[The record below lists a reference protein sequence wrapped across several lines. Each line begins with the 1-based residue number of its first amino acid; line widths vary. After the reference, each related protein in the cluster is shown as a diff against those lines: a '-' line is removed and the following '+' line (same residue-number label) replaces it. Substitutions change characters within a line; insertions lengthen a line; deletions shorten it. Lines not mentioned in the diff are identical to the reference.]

1 MRTRLTLHPD
11 QRGAKQLLAQ
21 YGNRLVCVRYRY
33 DEHRKKRFKTVES
46 IVEEREWE
54 PHTYQRSA
62 ESLVYVRVAWPEV
75 EVRRQVK
82 RAGRKWH
89 PQHGVWELRY
99 DRVVAL
105 RLEERIVGDGESIY

>member
-33 DEHRKKRFKTVES
+33 NEPRKRRFKTVEV

-54 PHTYQRSA
+54 PHPSQRSA
-62 ESLVYVRVAWPEV
+62 ESLVYVWVAWPEV
-75 EVRRQVK
+75 KVRRQVK
-82 RAGRKWH
+82 RAGGKWH
-89 PQHGVWELRY
+89 PQPGVWELRY
-99 DRVVAL
+99 ELVVAL
-105 RLEERIVGDGESIY
+105 RWEERIVGDGESI

>member
-1 MRTRLTLHPD
+1 MRH
-11 QRGAKQLLAQ
+11 
-21 YGNRLVCVRYRY
+21 RY
-33 DEHRKKRFKTVES
+33 DEQQKKRFKTMEV

-54 PHTYQRSA
+54 PCSPQHA
-62 ESLVYVRVAWPEV
+62 ADSLVCLRVAWPEV
-75 EVRRQVK
+75 EVWRQVK
-82 RAGRKWH
+82 RAGGKWH

>member
-1 MRTRLTLHPD
+1 MRTRLTLRPH
-11 QRGAKQLLAQ
+11 QRGAQQLLAQ
-21 YGNRLVCVRYRY
+21 YGNRLVCVRHRY
-33 DEHRKKRFKTVES
+33 DEQQKKRFKTMEV

-54 PHTYQRSA
+54 PCSPQHA
-62 ESLVYVRVAWPEV
+62 ADSLVCLRVAWPEV
-75 EVRRQVK
+75 EVWRQVK
-82 RAGRKWH
+82 RAGGKWH